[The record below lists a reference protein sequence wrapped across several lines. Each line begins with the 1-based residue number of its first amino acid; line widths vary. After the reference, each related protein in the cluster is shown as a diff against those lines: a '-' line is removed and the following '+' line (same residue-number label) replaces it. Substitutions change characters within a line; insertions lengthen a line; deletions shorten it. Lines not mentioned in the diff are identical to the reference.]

1 MKTSQKFVP
10 IEEVIAGQ
18 PHKLADGKLEILNR
32 ARLDALGEMLQASHQ
47 CDVADEEVIAAN
59 RLFLKREK
67 AWRKADRAFFA
78 YVERVARQ

>member
-1 MKTSQKFVP
+1 MKTSQQFIP
-10 IEEVIAGQ
+10 IKEVIAGRQ
-18 PHKLADGKLEILNR
+18 HNLSDRKLQTLNR

-47 CDVADEEVIAAN
+47 CDKADEAVIAAN

-78 YVERVARQ
+78 YVERVARK